1 MRKIEIGIQ
10 VKEHRDSGL
19 LVALSDDL
27 HGFVVRAYSEDDLT
41 GKLATAFRN
50 FMAAIGTP
58 VRNVEVVKNESVPG
72 IGAPAY
78 IARGFLYKTCLS
90 G

>member
-1 MRKIEIGIQ
+1 MRKLEIGIQ
-10 VKEHRDSGL
+10 VSEHRDTGL
-19 LVALSDDL
+19 LVAMSDDL
-27 HGFVVRAYSEDDLT
+27 HGFVVRAHRDDELP

-58 VRNVEVVKNESVPG
+58 VRDVEVVKNESVPG

-78 IARGFLYKTCLS
+78 IARGFLYKTA
-90 G
+90 